1 MEKNTRLKSHTKNE
15 QVGFA
20 QKNLKL
26 IRRWKKIIQLFED
39 HDRDNEKLSD
49 QKKTKA
55 EEDVTKA
62 EENEKAISGDLQGNS
77 KKESEK
83 SLKKKRA
90 SGSDTMNYLKETSEA
105 EELELR
111 RDRVSYKGKS

>member
-1 MEKNTRLKSHTKNE
+1 MWSKIADNFNAVEKPSFKVTQRSLRDRYSHMEKNTRLKSHTKNE

-20 QKNLKL
+20 HKNLKL

-77 KKESEK
+77 TKEGE
-83 SLKKKRA
+83 
-90 SGSDTMNYLKETSEA
+90 
-105 EELELR
+105 
-111 RDRVSYKGKS
+111 